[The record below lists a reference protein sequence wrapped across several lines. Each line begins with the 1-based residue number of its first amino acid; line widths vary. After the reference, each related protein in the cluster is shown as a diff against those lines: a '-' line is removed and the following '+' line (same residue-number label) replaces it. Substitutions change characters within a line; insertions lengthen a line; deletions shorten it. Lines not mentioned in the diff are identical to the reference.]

1 MDPTVDINIVN
12 LDKENNGV
20 KAFVRESIHFQRKR
34 SQQPTKISVPRP
46 ELYWKMQ

>member
-1 MDPTVDINIVN
+1 MDSSVDINIVN

-20 KAFVRESIHFQRKR
+20 KAFVRESIPFQRKR
-34 SQQPTKISVPRP
+34 PQQPTKIFVPRP

>member
-1 MDPTVDINIVN
+1 MDSSVDINIVN

-20 KAFVRESIHFQRKR
+20 KAFRRASIHFQRKR

-46 ELYWKMQ
+46 ELYREMQ